1 MILVDT
7 SVWIDHLRFVDEN
20 LVALLESGQVVN
32 HHFVTGELACGNLR
46 NREEILNMLKSL
58 SQVVTATEAEA
69 LYFME
74 LHQLMGQGLGYI
86 DCHLLTST
94 ALTPST
100 QLWTRDKSLKEA
112 ANFLNLIYMEVE
124 A

>member
-1 MILVDT
+1 MILVVT

-32 HHFVTGELACGNLR
+32 HHFVTGELACGNLQ
-46 NREEILNMLKSL
+46 NRELILKMLKFLPQALTS
-58 SQVVTATEAEA
+58 TEEEV

-74 LHQLMGQGLGYI
+74 QQQLMGQGLGYI
-86 DCHLLTST
+86 DCHLLTAT

-100 QLWTRDKSLKEA
+100 LLWTRDKQLIEA
-112 ANFLNLIYMEVE
+112 AISMNLIYNAGEV
-124 A
+124 

>member
-32 HHFVTGELACGNLR
+32 HHFVTGELACGNLQ
-46 NREEILNMLKSL
+46 NRELILKMLKSL
-58 SQVVTATEAEA
+58 PQALTATEEEV

-74 LHQLMGQGLGYI
+74 QQQLMGQGLGYI
-86 DCHLLTST
+86 DFHLLTAT

-100 QLWTRDKSLKEA
+100 LLWTRDKQLIEA
-112 ANFLNLIYMEVE
+112 AISMNLIYNAGEV
-124 A
+124 